1 LGQAKPNA
9 CGRLISLFF
18 EPFYVVGLQMNL
30 EEIRKLKFYNQ
41 ITALVQ
47 LSQEEKDNLK
57 VWLESGGYYKK
68 AEVKLVNSTS
78 DFVDWCNEQNKET
91 YQGYV
96 EDSNRR
102 VTVLRGD
109 LKDVWKPTLISY
121 TLSQVVILENY
132 TNIYMC
138 VFSPESFGLT
148 VDGLLTFS

>member
-1 LGQAKPNA
+1 
-9 CGRLISLFF
+9 
-18 EPFYVVGLQMNL
+18 MNL

-78 DFVDWCNEQNKET
+78 DFVDWCNEQNKKT
-91 YQGYV
+91 YQGSV
-96 EDSNRR
+96 GDSNRR

-121 TLSQVVILENY
+121 TLSQVVILKNY
-132 TNIYMC
+132 TNIDMC

-148 VDGLLTFS
+148 VVGLLTFS